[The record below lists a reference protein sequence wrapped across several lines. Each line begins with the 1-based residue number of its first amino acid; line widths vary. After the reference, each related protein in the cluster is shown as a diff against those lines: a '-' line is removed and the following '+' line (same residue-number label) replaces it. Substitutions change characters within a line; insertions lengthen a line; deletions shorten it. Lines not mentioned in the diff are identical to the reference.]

1 MELVTLKQHIESGI
15 APMMFRIFKL
25 PKSGD
30 RFLVDQ
36 YVKSIS
42 DINKLKIAYIDSLDS
57 LSSGDDLFE
66 TEPDVIYVYTITK
79 IDNLSE
85 EISENKNLII
95 ITKEIADSIKA
106 NFGYCLVEFPELED
120 WQIADYG
127 RTLLSGISKSY
138 IDWLVSICK
147 NPYRLK
153 NECDKV
159 TIFPKSERD
168 KLFDKCV
175 NEGLAE
181 DLSSYTI
188 FNFTNALITKNI
200 NQVKLILSEIE
211 HIDIEP
217 VGIITVLYKNFKN
230 IINIQLDS
238 KATAESLGMTSKQF
252 NAIKY
257 NIGYFNKQSL
267 IEIFNIITDIDYKLK
282 SGQLPAD
289 MIIDYLMLNIL
300 SR

>member
-1 MELVTLKQHIESGI
+1 MDLVNLKQHIESGI
-15 APMMFRIFKL
+15 APLMFRIFKL

-30 RFLVDQ
+30 KFLSDQ
-36 YVKSIS
+36 YIKAIA
-42 DINKLKIAYIDSLDS
+42 DINKLKISYIDSLDS
-57 LSSGDDLFE
+57 LSLGDDLFE
-66 TEPDVIYVYTITK
+66 TEPDVIYIYTMTK
-79 IDNLSE
+79 IDTLDDN
-85 EISENKNLII
+85 ISENKNLII
-95 ITKEIADSIKA
+95 RTRDISDDIKNKFNYCIA
-106 NFGYCLVEFPELED
+106 EFPELDD

-127 RTLLSGISKSY
+127 KMLLKGVSKSY
-138 IDWLVSICK
+138 VDWLMSICK
-147 NPYRLK
+147 DPYRIK

-159 TIFPKSERD
+159 TIFPEADRD
-168 KLFDKCV
+168 KLFDTFV

-200 NQVKLILSEIE
+200 NQAKLILSEIE

-217 VGIITVLYKNFKN
+217 VGIITVLYKNIKN
-230 IINIQLDS
+230 IINIQLDN
-238 KATAESLGMTSKQF
+238 KATAESLGMTTKQF

-282 SGQLPAD
+282 SGQLPANL
-289 MIIDYLMLNIL
+289 IIDYLMLNIL